1 MSGCSPWRFTGGKV
15 KPAPFEMH
23 LPTSV
28 SEVVALLDEHGDLA
42 KPIAGGQSLVPMMS
56 LRLASFEHL
65 IDLNGVSEL
74 NQVSVSGDSLRIGA
88 MVRQST
94 AEHDPQIVKSAPLV
108 AKAIPHI
115 GHFQIRNRGTVG
127 GSIAHADPSS
137 ELPAVALALDAT
149 IEAVGPNGSREIAAK
164 DFFVSTWETSLIDGE
179 ILTGVRFPIW
189 SGKCGFVVEEVA
201 RRHGDFALVGVAAA
215 VQVDGSKVTKVAIA
229 LFGVGGT
236 PVRASEAEQALIA
249 GGISADLE
257 AVGKLAATNLAPSDD
272 VHASGEYRKS
282 VAATIVA
289 RAIAKALKEAQS

>member
-1 MSGCSPWRFTGGKV
+1 M

-28 SEVVALLDEHGDLA
+28 SEVVALLDEHGDAA

-74 NQVSVSGDSLRIGA
+74 NQVSVHGDSLRIGA

-94 AEHDPQIVKSAPLV
+94 AEHDPQVVKSAPLV

-164 DFFVSTWETSLIDGE
+164 DFFVSTWETSLVDGE

-215 VQVDGSKVTKVAIA
+215 VQVDGSKVTKAAIA

-249 GGISADLE
+249 GGATADLE
-257 AVGKLAATNLAPSDD
+257 AVGKLAAMNLAPSDD
-272 VHASGEYRKS
+272 VHASGDYRKS

>member
-1 MSGCSPWRFTGGKV
+1 V

-215 VQVDGSKVTKVAIA
+215 VQVDGSKVTKAAIA

-249 GGISADLE
+249 GGISADLD
-257 AVGKLAATNLAPSDD
+257 AVGKLAAMNLAPSDD

>member
-1 MSGCSPWRFTGGKV
+1 M

-249 GGISADLE
+249 GGISADLD

>member
-1 MSGCSPWRFTGGKV
+1 
-15 KPAPFEMH
+15 MH

-28 SEVVALLDEHGDLA
+28 SEVVALLDAHGDLA

-74 NQVSVSGDSLRIGA
+74 NQVSVNGDSLRIGA

-215 VQVDGSKVTKVAIA
+215 VQVDGSKVTKAAIA

-249 GGISADLE
+249 GGTSADLD
-257 AVGKLAATNLAPSDD
+257 AVGNLAAMNLAPSDD
-272 VHASGEYRKS
+272 VHASGEYRKA

>member
-1 MSGCSPWRFTGGKV
+1 
-15 KPAPFEMH
+15 MH

-164 DFFVSTWETSLIDGE
+164 DFFLSTWETSLIDGE

-215 VQVDGSKVTKVAIA
+215 VQVDGSKVTKAAIA

-249 GGISADLE
+249 GGISADLD
-257 AVGKLAATNLAPSDD
+257 AVGKLAAMNLAPSDD

>member
-1 MSGCSPWRFTGGKV
+1 M

-215 VQVDGSKVTKVAIA
+215 VQVDGSKVTKAAIA

-249 GGISADLE
+249 GGISADLD
-257 AVGKLAATNLAPSDD
+257 AVGKLAAMNLAPSDD

>member
-1 MSGCSPWRFTGGKV
+1 
-15 KPAPFEMH
+15 MH

-74 NQVSVSGDSLRIGA
+74 NQVSVNGDSLRIGA

-179 ILTGVRFPIW
+179 ILTGIRFPIW

-215 VQVDGSKVTKVAIA
+215 VQVDGSKVTKAAIA

-249 GGISADLE
+249 GGTSADLD
-257 AVGKLAATNLAPSDD
+257 AVGNLAAMNLAPSDD
-272 VHASGEYRKS
+272 VHASGEYRKA

>member
-1 MSGCSPWRFTGGKV
+1 M

-28 SEVVALLDEHGDLA
+28 SEVVALLDEHGDAA

-74 NQVSVSGDSLRIGA
+74 NQVSVHGDTLRIGA

-94 AEHDPQIVKSAPLV
+94 AEHDPQIIKSAPLV

-115 GHFQIRNRGTVG
+115 GHFQIRNRGTIG

-137 ELPAVALALDAT
+137 ELPAVALALEAT

-164 DFFVSTWETSLIDGE
+164 DFFVSTWETSLVDGE

-189 SGKCGFVVEEVA
+189 SGKCGYVVEEVA

-215 VQVDGSKVTKVAIA
+215 VQVDGSKVTKAAIA

-236 PVRASEAEQALIA
+236 PVRATEAEQALIA
-249 GGISADLE
+249 GGASADLD
-257 AVGKLAATNLAPSDD
+257 AVGKLAAINLAPSDD
-272 VHASGEYRKS
+272 VHASGDYRKS

>member
-1 MSGCSPWRFTGGKV
+1 V

-28 SEVVALLDEHGDLA
+28 SEVVALLDEHGDAA

-74 NQVSVSGDSLRIGA
+74 NQVSVHGDSLRIGA

-94 AEHDPQIVKSAPLV
+94 AEHDPQVVKSAPLV

-164 DFFVSTWETSLIDGE
+164 DFFVSTWETSLVDGE

-215 VQVDGSKVTKVAIA
+215 VQVDGSKVTKAAIA

-249 GGISADLE
+249 GGATADLD
-257 AVGKLAATNLAPSDD
+257 AVGKLAAMNLAPSDD
-272 VHASGEYRKS
+272 VHASGDYRKS

>member
-1 MSGCSPWRFTGGKV
+1 M

-215 VQVDGSKVTKVAIA
+215 VQVDGSKVTKAAIA

-249 GGISADLE
+249 EGVSADLD
-257 AVGKLAATNLAPSDD
+257 AVGKLAAMNLAPSDD

-282 VAATIVA
+282 VAATIAA

>member
-1 MSGCSPWRFTGGKV
+1 M

-179 ILTGVRFPIW
+179 ILAGVRFPIW

-215 VQVDGSKVTKVAIA
+215 VQVDGSKVTKAAIA

-249 GGISADLE
+249 GGISADLD

>member
-1 MSGCSPWRFTGGKV
+1 M
-15 KPAPFEMH
+15 
-23 LPTSV
+23 
-28 SEVVALLDEHGDLA
+28 
-42 KPIAGGQSLVPMMS
+42 
-56 LRLASFEHL
+56 
-65 IDLNGVSEL
+65 
-74 NQVSVSGDSLRIGA
+74 
-88 MVRQST
+88 
-94 AEHDPQIVKSAPLV
+94 
-108 AKAIPHI
+108 
-115 GHFQIRNRGTVG
+115 
-127 GSIAHADPSS
+127 
-137 ELPAVALALDAT
+137 
-149 IEAVGPNGSREIAAK
+149 
-164 DFFVSTWETSLIDGE
+164 IDGE

-215 VQVDGSKVTKVAIA
+215 VQVDGSKVTKAAIA

-249 GGISADLE
+249 GGISADLD

>member
-1 MSGCSPWRFTGGKV
+1 V

-28 SEVVALLDEHGDLA
+28 SEVVALLDEHGDAA

-56 LRLASFEHL
+56 LRLAAFEHL

-74 NQVSVSGDSLRIGA
+74 NQVSVHGDSLRIGA

-94 AEHDPQIVKSAPLV
+94 AEHDPQVVKSAPLV

-164 DFFVSTWETSLIDGE
+164 DFFVSTWETSLVDGE

-215 VQVDGSKVTKVAIA
+215 VQVDGSKVTKAAIA

-249 GGISADLE
+249 GGATADLD
-257 AVGKLAATNLAPSDD
+257 AVGKLAAMNLAPSDD
-272 VHASGEYRKS
+272 VHASGDYRKS

>member
-1 MSGCSPWRFTGGKV
+1 M

-28 SEVVALLDEHGDLA
+28 SEVVALLDEHGDAA

-56 LRLASFEHL
+56 LRLAAFEHL

-74 NQVSVSGDSLRIGA
+74 NQVSVHGDSLRIGA

-94 AEHDPQIVKSAPLV
+94 AEHDPQVVKSAPLV

-164 DFFVSTWETSLIDGE
+164 DFFVSTWETSLVDGE

-215 VQVDGSKVTKVAIA
+215 VQVDGSKVTKAAIA

-249 GGISADLE
+249 GGATADLD
-257 AVGKLAATNLAPSDD
+257 AVGKLAAMNLAPSDD
-272 VHASGEYRKS
+272 VHASGDYRKS

>member
-1 MSGCSPWRFTGGKV
+1 M

-74 NQVSVSGDSLRIGA
+74 NQVSVNGDSLRIGA

-149 IEAVGPNGSREIAAK
+149 IEAVGPNGSREIAAQ
-164 DFFVSTWETSLIDGE
+164 DFFVSTWETSLVDGE

-201 RRHGDFALVGVAAA
+201 RRHGDFALVGVAVA
-215 VQVDGSKVTKVAIA
+215 VQVDGANVTKAGIA

-236 PVRASEAEQALIA
+236 PIRASEAEQALLA
-249 GGISADLE
+249 GGTSADLD

-272 VHASGEYRKS
+272 VHASGDYRKS

>member
-1 MSGCSPWRFTGGKV
+1 M

-28 SEVVALLDEHGDLA
+28 SEVVALLDEHGDAA

-74 NQVSVSGDSLRIGA
+74 NQVSVHGDSLRIGA

-94 AEHDPQIVKSAPLV
+94 AEHDPQVVKSAPLV

-164 DFFVSTWETSLIDGE
+164 DFFVSTWETSLVDGE

-215 VQVDGSKVTKVAIA
+215 VQVDGSKVTKAAIA

-249 GGISADLE
+249 GGATADLD
-257 AVGKLAATNLAPSDD
+257 AVGKLAAMNLAPSDD
-272 VHASGEYRKS
+272 VHASGDYRKS

>member
-1 MSGCSPWRFTGGKV
+1 M

-215 VQVDGSKVTKVAIA
+215 VQVDGSKVMKAAIA

-249 GGISADLE
+249 GGISADLD
-257 AVGKLAATNLAPSDD
+257 AVGKLAAMNLAPSDD

>member
-1 MSGCSPWRFTGGKV
+1 M

-164 DFFVSTWETSLIDGE
+164 DFFLSTWETSLIDGE

-215 VQVDGSKVTKVAIA
+215 VQVDGSKVTKAAIA

-249 GGISADLE
+249 GGISADLD
-257 AVGKLAATNLAPSDD
+257 AVGKLAAMNLAPSDD

>member
-1 MSGCSPWRFTGGKV
+1 M

-189 SGKCGFVVEEVA
+189 SGKCGFMVEEVA

-215 VQVDGSKVTKVAIA
+215 VQVDGSKVTKAAIA

-249 GGISADLE
+249 EGISADLD
-257 AVGKLAATNLAPSDD
+257 AVGKLAATNLVPSDD
-272 VHASGEYRKS
+272 VHASGDYRKS

>member
-1 MSGCSPWRFTGGKV
+1 M

-149 IEAVGPNGSREIAAK
+149 VEAVGPNGSREIAAK

-249 GGISADLE
+249 GGISADLD

-272 VHASGEYRKS
+272 VHASGDYRKS

>member
-1 MSGCSPWRFTGGKV
+1 M

-215 VQVDGSKVTKVAIA
+215 VQVDGSKVTKAAIA

-249 GGISADLE
+249 EGISADLD
-257 AVGKLAATNLAPSDD
+257 AVGKLAATNLVPSDD
-272 VHASGEYRKS
+272 VHASGDYRKS

>member
-1 MSGCSPWRFTGGKV
+1 M

-94 AEHDPQIVKSAPLV
+94 AEHDPQIVKSAPLI

-215 VQVDGSKVTKVAIA
+215 VQVDGSKVTKAAIA

-249 GGISADLE
+249 GGISADLD

-272 VHASGEYRKS
+272 VHASGDYRKS

>member
-1 MSGCSPWRFTGGKV
+1 
-15 KPAPFEMH
+15 MH

-28 SEVVALLDEHGDLA
+28 SEVVALLDAHGDLA

-74 NQVSVSGDSLRIGA
+74 NQVSVNGDSLRIGA

-179 ILTGVRFPIW
+179 ILTGIRFPIW

-215 VQVDGSKVTKVAIA
+215 VQVDGSKVTKAAIA

-249 GGISADLE
+249 GGTSADLD
-257 AVGKLAATNLAPSDD
+257 AVGNLAAMNLAPSDD
-272 VHASGEYRKS
+272 VHASGEYRKA

>member
-1 MSGCSPWRFTGGKV
+1 V

-179 ILTGVRFPIW
+179 ILTGVCFPIW

-215 VQVDGSKVTKVAIA
+215 VQVDGSKVTKAAIA

-249 GGISADLE
+249 GGISADLD
-257 AVGKLAATNLAPSDD
+257 AVGKLAAMNLAPSDD

>member
-1 MSGCSPWRFTGGKV
+1 
-15 KPAPFEMH
+15 MH

-74 NQVSVSGDSLRIGA
+74 NQVSVNGDSLRIGA

-215 VQVDGSKVTKVAIA
+215 VQVDGSKVAKAAIA

-249 GGISADLE
+249 GGTSADLD
-257 AVGKLAATNLAPSDD
+257 AVGNLAAMNLAPSDD
-272 VHASGEYRKS
+272 VHASGEYRKA

>member
-1 MSGCSPWRFTGGKV
+1 M

-28 SEVVALLDEHGDLA
+28 SEVVALLDEHGDAA

-74 NQVSVSGDSLRIGA
+74 NQVSVHGDSLRIGA

-94 AEHDPQIVKSAPLV
+94 AEHDPQVVKSAPLV

-164 DFFVSTWETSLIDGE
+164 DFFVSTWETSLVDGE

-215 VQVDGSKVTKVAIA
+215 VQVDGSKVTKAAIA

-236 PVRASEAEQALIA
+236 PVRASEAEQALI
-249 GGISADLE
+249 GGGATADLE
-257 AVGKLAATNLAPSDD
+257 AVGKLAAMNLAPSDD
-272 VHASGEYRKS
+272 VHASGDYRKS

>member
-1 MSGCSPWRFTGGKV
+1 MKT
-15 KPAPFEMH
+15 APFEMH

-42 KPIAGGQSLVPMMS
+42 KPISGGQSLVPMMS

-74 NQVSVSGDSLRIGA
+74 NQVSVNGDSLRIGA

-215 VQVDGSKVTKVAIA
+215 VQVDGSKVTKAAIA

-249 GGISADLE
+249 GGTSADLD
-257 AVGKLAATNLAPSDD
+257 AVGNLAAMNLAPSDD
-272 VHASGEYRKS
+272 VHASGEYRKA

>member
-1 MSGCSPWRFTGGKV
+1 V

-74 NQVSVSGDSLRIGA
+74 NQVSVNGDSLRIGA

-94 AEHDPQIVKSAPLV
+94 AEHDPQILKSVPLV

-149 IEAVGPNGSREIAAK
+149 IEAVGPNGSREIAAQ

-201 RRHGDFALVGVAAA
+201 RRHGDFALVGVAVA
-215 VQVDGSKVTKVAIA
+215 VQVDGAKVTKAGIA

-236 PVRASEAEQALIA
+236 PIRASEAEQALLA
-249 GGISADLE
+249 GGTSADLD

-272 VHASGEYRKS
+272 VHASGDYRKS

>member
-1 MSGCSPWRFTGGKV
+1 M

-28 SEVVALLDEHGDLA
+28 SEVVALLDEHGDAA

-74 NQVSVSGDSLRIGA
+74 NQVSVHGDSLRIGA

-94 AEHDPQIVKSAPLV
+94 AEHDPQVVKSAPLV

-164 DFFVSTWETSLIDGE
+164 DFFVSTWETSLADGE

-215 VQVDGSKVTKVAIA
+215 VQVDGSKVTKAAIA

-249 GGISADLE
+249 GGATADLE
-257 AVGKLAATNLAPSDD
+257 AVGKLAAMNLAPSDD
-272 VHASGEYRKS
+272 VHASGDYRKS

>member
-1 MSGCSPWRFTGGKV
+1 
-15 KPAPFEMH
+15 MH

-74 NQVSVSGDSLRIGA
+74 NQVSVNGDSLRIGA

-215 VQVDGSKVTKVAIA
+215 VQVDGSKVTKAAIA

-236 PVRASEAEQALIA
+236 PVRASEAEEALIA
-249 GGISADLE
+249 GGTSADLD
-257 AVGKLAATNLAPSDD
+257 AVGNLAAMNLAPSDD
-272 VHASGEYRKS
+272 VHASGEYRKA

>member
-1 MSGCSPWRFTGGKV
+1 M

-28 SEVVALLDEHGDLA
+28 SEVVALLDEHGDAA

-74 NQVSVSGDSLRIGA
+74 NQVSVHGDSLRIGA

-94 AEHDPQIVKSAPLV
+94 AEHDPQVVKSAPLV

-164 DFFVSTWETSLIDGE
+164 DFFVSTWETSLVDGE

-215 VQVDGSKVTKVAIA
+215 VQVDGSKVTKAAIA

-249 GGISADLE
+249 GGTTADLE
-257 AVGKLAATNLAPSDD
+257 AVGKLAAMNLAPSDD
-272 VHASGEYRKS
+272 VHASGDYRKS

>member
-1 MSGCSPWRFTGGKV
+1 M

-28 SEVVALLDEHGDLA
+28 SEVVALLDEHGDAA

-74 NQVSVSGDSLRIGA
+74 NQVSVHGDSLRIGA

-94 AEHDPQIVKSAPLV
+94 AEHDPQVVKSAPLV

-164 DFFVSTWETSLIDGE
+164 DFFVSTWETSLVDGE

-215 VQVDGSKVTKVAIA
+215 VQVDGSKVTKAAIA

-236 PVRASEAEQALIA
+236 PVRASEAEHALIA
-249 GGISADLE
+249 GGTTADLE
-257 AVGKLAATNLAPSDD
+257 AVGKLAAMNLAPSDD
-272 VHASGEYRKS
+272 VHASGDYRKS

>member
-1 MSGCSPWRFTGGKV
+1 
-15 KPAPFEMH
+15 MH

-74 NQVSVSGDSLRIGA
+74 NQVSVNGDSLRIGA

-215 VQVDGSKVTKVAIA
+215 VQVDGSKVTKAAIA
-229 LFGVGGT
+229 LFGVCGT

-249 GGISADLE
+249 GGTSADLD
-257 AVGKLAATNLAPSDD
+257 AVGNLAAMNLAPSDD
-272 VHASGEYRKS
+272 VHASGEYRKA

>member
-1 MSGCSPWRFTGGKV
+1 M

-28 SEVVALLDEHGDLA
+28 SEVVALLDEHGDAA

-74 NQVSVSGDSLRIGA
+74 NQVSVHGDSLRIGA

-94 AEHDPQIVKSAPLV
+94 AEHDPQVVKSAPLV

-164 DFFVSTWETSLIDGE
+164 DFFVSTWETSLVDGE

-215 VQVDGSKVTKVAIA
+215 VQVDGSKVTKAAIA

-236 PVRASEAEQALIA
+236 PVRASEAEQALI
-249 GGISADLE
+249 GGGTTADLE
-257 AVGKLAATNLAPSDD
+257 AVGKLAAMNLAPSDD
-272 VHASGEYRKS
+272 VHASGDYRKS

>member
-1 MSGCSPWRFTGGKV
+1 M

-74 NQVSVSGDSLRIGA
+74 NQVSVNGDSLRIGA

-215 VQVDGSKVTKVAIA
+215 VQVDGSKVAKAAIA

-249 GGISADLE
+249 GGTSADLD
-257 AVGKLAATNLAPSDD
+257 AVGNLAAMNLAPSDD
-272 VHASGEYRKS
+272 VHASGEYRKA

>member
-1 MSGCSPWRFTGGKV
+1 
-15 KPAPFEMH
+15 MH

-74 NQVSVSGDSLRIGA
+74 NQVSVNGDSLRIGA

-179 ILTGVRFPIW
+179 ILTGIRFPIW

-215 VQVDGSKVTKVAIA
+215 VQVDGSKVTKAAIA

-236 PVRASEAEQALIA
+236 PVRASEAEEALIA
-249 GGISADLE
+249 GGTSADLD
-257 AVGKLAATNLAPSDD
+257 AVGNLAAMNLAPSDD
-272 VHASGEYRKS
+272 VHASGEYRKA